1 LPVAIVAVPR
11 ASELTAAFVAGA
23 SVRRPLVIGI
33 LHLLQLLP
41 LLGLLCDQFAL
52 LLFVL
57 LISLRTSC
65 ASVKTSTQASPALC

>member
-1 LPVAIVAVPR
+1 LLLVLLFHSR
-11 ASELTAAFVAGA
+11 R